1 MSESAQGVPL
11 VIVLDASVG
20 VKWFKPE
27 AGRDAA
33 FVLLERAIRGEATLV
48 APTHFFSEVLAV
60 VRRCYS
66 PEDVSPAWERLSA
79 LGISAMP
86 LGDELVAEAAR
97 QCAALGCSW
106 YDALAP
112 ACASLLHA
120 TLASADA
127 RAHAAYPG
135 VLLIEAGE

>member
-1 MSESAQGVPL
+1 MSEQPEDAPPL
-11 VIVLDASVG
+11 IVLDASVG
-20 VKWFKPE
+20 VKWFKLE

-33 FVLLERAIRGEATLV
+33 LALLERAARGKVALV
-48 APTHFFSEVLAV
+48 APAHFFCEVLAV

-66 PEDVSPAWERLSA
+66 PEDVPAAWERLAA
-79 LGISAMP
+79 LDIAAMP
-86 LGDELVAEAAR
+86 LGDEVVAEAAR

-135 VLLIEAGE
+135 MLLLEVR